1 MNRISTKTTAF
12 TLAVALALAPL
23 NSSAGW
29 MDDFYTSAGAGRNIT
44 APTAINTQSV
54 TGFSGGGV
62 SWRVPST
69 TITPFQITPPS
80 LKTGCGGGDL
90 FLGGYSFVNKAQFV
104 QALRNF
110 GQASVGYFF
119 QLAIRSMAPEV
130 AVTLDAINDMAQKVN
145 QFGANSCKM
154 AQLAIDSTAGK
165 FFEANKREASGY
177 ARQVGEFIDDFDAT
191 MGMQTGGGSK
201 IYEEKYMAKY
211 GKAKSLLT
219 ATDVC
224 SNGAVDL
231 NAIYWLMC
239 NAKLV
244 LTDDERNLVMSMF
257 GADIIKV
264 VAASDGESMPSPD
277 ARGPTIDLLQLV
289 GKPGETAVTLDVLT
303 CADAECT
310 SLTVSSQAHRPFAA
324 IIESALDKIQAGVTG
339 RTAVALDAETQM
351 VLKLSSVPLWRV
363 AALSATSGLGAASAN
378 ALRGDL
384 AEVTAVQAGVQFM
397 NHYMNQV
404 DIALLTSGSKVPAGF
419 DVKAMHDRVVALR
432 KQAMDL
438 QQRVY
443 SERGNPWNKID
454 QLDKI
459 EKAMFSNMSQ
469 QLASNQR
476 FSHRK

>member
-1 MNRISTKTTAF
+1 MNKISITTTAF
-12 TLAVALALAPL
+12 TLAFALAFAPM

-44 APTAINTQSV
+44 APAAINTQSV

-62 SWRVPST
+62 SWRVPNT

-165 FFEANKREASGY
+165 FFEANRREASGY

-201 IYEEKYMAKY
+201 IYEEKYMSKY
-211 GKAKSLLT
+211 GKAKASLT
-219 ATDVC
+219 ANDVC

-264 VAASDGESMPSPD
+264 VPASDGENMPTPA

-289 GKPGETAVTLDVLT
+289 GKPGEASVALDVLT
-303 CADAECT
+303 CADVECT
-310 SLTVSSQAHRPFAA
+310 SLTVSSQSHRPFTA
-324 IIESALDKIQAGVTG
+324 IIESALTKIQAGVTG
-339 RTAVALDAETQM
+339 RTAVALDAETQT
-351 VLKLSSVPLWRV
+351 VLKLASVPLWRV
-363 AALSATSGLGAASAN
+363 AALSATSGLGAASAQ
-378 ALRGDL
+378 ALQKDL
-384 AEVTAVQAGVQFM
+384 AEVTAVEAGVQFM

-404 DIALLTSGSKVPAGF
+404 DIALLASGQKLPAGF
-419 DVKAMHDRVVALR
+419 DVKAMHDRVVVLR
-432 KQAMDL
+432 KQAVDL
-438 QQRVY
+438 QQHVY
-443 SERGNPWNKID
+443 GTRGNPWNKID

-476 FSHRK
+476 FSHRR